1 MKTSNAVTRL
11 TAFYSQMVRCWQ
23 TRSMRRELLGEG
35 IWRPEERSIY
45 RLWRSHNPQFSTGWW
60 CCLRSTW
67 GRAGS
72 SYTIEFTFRS
82 RFSAC
87 SRALLLRQGFSV
99 ECRLD
104 PNAEICVPLNC
115 WHWGTHDHVWHWTTD
130 YLALWSSCL
139 LAPECYSK
147 PLCLVQIWVLL
158 LIKSDYR
165 QHGKELLSHKQLLCK
180 WSEGA
185 SSKEQCWSLPSQQV
199 EARCQIAHG
208 FKECPQTRRS
218 ESALSRQARP
228 VSNPTSETE

>member
-87 SRALLLRQGFSV
+87 SRAPLCSEATVTSSSPLGLMGGWHFLSLSFISSLICKVVRRYRRFLLLLLSV
-99 ECRLD
+99 LWG
-104 PNAEICVPLNC
+104 ASGA
-115 WHWGTHDHVWHWTTD
+115 WGTILSYKQEMQTFTGDPGFGAQ
-130 YLALWSSCL
+130 Y
-139 LAPECYSK
+139 
-147 PLCLVQIWVLL
+147 Q
-158 LIKSDYR
+158 
-165 QHGKELLSHKQLLCK
+165 LLS
-180 WSEGA
+180 
-185 SSKEQCWSLPSQQV
+185 CWMDSTPQQ
-199 EARCQIAHG
+199 ELNILFWKA
-208 FKECPQTRRS
+208 
-218 ESALSRQARP
+218 
-228 VSNPTSETE
+228 